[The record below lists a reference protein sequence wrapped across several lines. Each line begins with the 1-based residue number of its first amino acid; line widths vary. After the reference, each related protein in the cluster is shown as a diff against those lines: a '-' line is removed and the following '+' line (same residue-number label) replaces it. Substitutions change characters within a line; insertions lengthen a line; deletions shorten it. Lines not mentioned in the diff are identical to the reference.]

1 MPQVINIKFLPT
13 TSVHYQT
20 KGYDNL
26 QNDYYRGNGL
36 ILKQIL
42 STNSRGKCMDI
53 SVENLCEDTIG
64 L

>member
-1 MPQVINIKFLPT
+1 M
-13 TSVHYQT
+13 
-20 KGYDNL
+20 
-26 QNDYYRGNGL
+26 
-36 ILKQIL
+36 ILKQMF